1 VSVLSRQE
9 VLARIADREL
19 VISPLI
25 DAENQ
30 IGPASV
36 DLRLGTTAAL
46 IRGSDLSHVDPKRY
60 VAQDGSPDF
69 ALEQGRR
76 RKLELVS
83 VPFGHP
89 LMLHAGNLIL
99 VPTLEWV
106 RLPRDLNGIVTARS
120 SWAREGLSIATA
132 TFINP
137 CYKGIITLELAN
149 LGQIP
154 IVLYPGMRLAQLALH
169 RIDPNTAAECKE
181 MSPSQFE
188 MSYQPGSGDITK
200 ADEPFIPRDSS
211 TATSTTLANQ

>member
-1 VSVLSRQE
+1 MSVLSRRE
-9 VLARIADREL
+9 VLARIASRDL

-25 DAENQ
+25 AETQ

-46 IRGSDLSHVDPKRY
+46 IRGSDLSHVDPQRY
-60 VAQDGSPDF
+60 IAQSGSPDF
-69 ALEQGRR
+69 TLEQGRR
-76 RKLELVS
+76 RKLEHVS

-106 RLPRDLNGIVTARS
+106 RLPRDLTGIVTARS

-137 CYKGIITLELAN
+137 CYKGIITPELAN

-169 RIDPNTAAECKE
+169 QIDPDAAAQCEE
-181 MSPSQFE
+181 MSASQFE
-188 MSYQPGSGDITK
+188 MSFQPGSGDITK
-200 ADEPFIPRDSS
+200 QDESFIPRGDSLNS
-211 TATSTTLANQ
+211 GISLN